1 MNFINEKENWKLLGK
16 ETLELKRV
24 FLRFGNQC
32 WPVRWRQSLLKSLLK
47 IPRGWLI
54 RFNMIGDKSIKSLS
68 VKKIPSKG
76 EKKVVGEKYEIEIK
90 RTRYLFWKN
99 KK

>member
-32 WPVRWRQSLLKSLLK
+32 
-47 IPRGWLI
+47 
-54 RFNMIGDKSIKSLS
+54 
-68 VKKIPSKG
+68 
-76 EKKVVGEKYEIEIK
+76 
-90 RTRYLFWKN
+90 
-99 KK
+99 